1 MKQRK
6 GLIVVVAVVF
16 VLVMCLLGACDVK
29 GCDHKY
35 EAKYDETNHWQE
47 CSLCHEKKDV
57 AKHDMTETVV
67 APTCT
72 TTGYTTHKCKGCGYG
87 FKDGETPMGAHD
99 YETKF
104 DETSHW
110 QECTACGDKKDVTAH
125 TMKTTVVAPTCAES
139 GYTLHACEGCNYNFK
154 DTETTAAHSPEH
166 IAAVAATLTTTGNV
180 EHWRCAS
187 CGKTFDGEDCKNE
200 INAAI
205 PKIAKVI
212 LLAGQSNMVGH
223 SVVGN
228 IDSSLLE
235 KYKKG
240 FDNVKILLSCNP
252 NQTKP
257 VSSDDFVTV
266 RAGMGKLA
274 ENGYEYFGP
283 ELGLAE
289 YLSENYP
296 DETFYLIKDASG
308 ATTLNANWYSPSSL
322 GLLGKTELPAKSLY
336 THLLAQVERGMGLL
350 ADDGIDARIVSLMWM
365 QGESDSHNML
375 NANRYGTLWNNFVK
389 DVKGAL
395 ADYIDGTAG
404 LSTIDASITNLDR
417 WQQHEIIN
425 TYKQAYA
432 TMSTKAYFFDVNG
445 WAKTKSNDPAHLD
458 SPSMLRLGQEFGKA
472 FDSVIATL
480 ATAETTTV
488 FDGEGTEQSPYI
500 VDGTQDFV
508 KFAMLSSAEEYI
520 DKCYKLAAD
529 VGSEAAP
536 VKVFASFTASTAF
549 CGNFDGDNHS
559 VWLNAA
565 AESSVGLFG
574 YVGGATIANVKVY
587 GTVTRNSNG
596 GATGGIVGAAVYA
609 DGKKT
614 TIKNCANY
622 ATVIANEYKATEN
635 DQEVVKGSNQAGGI
649 VGTSTGNIDVID
661 CANHGRTE
669 AKGSYAGGIVG
680 RVYGV
685 SADKKITVKLGNVT
699 NDGEVTAAG
708 ANTFGGIAGNV
719 GSNAVCGITYAS
731 AGLQN
736 EDGSDIVV
744 GGGKATVTHTA
755 HAYAK
760 VDGTEANC
768 TETGMQEHY
777 VCSHCGKLFA
787 LEGEEYVEKTAE
799 QLVVPVNDKHDFA
812 GDWTHDENAE
822 THSKAC
828 SRNAQHKL
836 TENCT
841 LVKGDAVAPTFDSD
855 GYTLYT
861 CEKCGA
867 EYRKDIVNKLVAVA
881 KVGDVRYQTLAE
893 AIAAAGNDG
902 IVTLLADGETKLAD
916 GQTLRVIKGEFAL
929 EVTTDVADKFVN
941 ANTDSD
947 GVTTYTLENSHVHEF
962 NTTKHD
968 ETNHWKECTCGEK
981 QNVEAHVFADTV
993 KAATCTEGGYT
1004 THTCECGYTYTD
1016 GETAA
1021 KGHTA
1026 EQTAEVSASYATAG
1040 TKAYYTCSN
1049 CGKVFADSKCTE
1061 EIADLEEWKTT
1072 DGKIVAQK
1080 DNADFVNSEENP
1092 FTIANATDYKTIA
1105 DACNAGNKFVGKYIM
1120 LTANIGDEEN
1130 PVKSRI
1136 GNSDT
1141 KYFGGNFDGSGKT
1154 VYLGVGTGT
1163 TALKDFVAMFG
1174 VVGGNA
1180 TIKNII
1186 VDGAVKCSS
1195 ASNNKAGVASI
1206 VGAVLSNSGK
1216 VSATLIN
1223 CTSNVNVISEAKAV
1237 GAGGLVGR
1245 ILGNTVIDG
1254 CTNNGN
1260 VDAAKS
1266 NYAGGIIGYA
1276 QAATTITNC
1285 TNTGNISALTWAGG
1299 IVGLFNAN
1307 TTFTL
1312 SGVTVRDC
1320 SLSVGYEKD
1329 GSTFSSLGGVFGR
1342 SSNATSTVKYMN
1354 WNVNN
1359 VTFLVGGNETTVGTT
1374 DFAEK
1379 KTSNGIPGLMFGSCN
1394 GNLTEITE

>member
-6 GLIVVVAVVF
+6 GLIVVMAVVF
-16 VLVMCLLGACDVK
+16 VLVMCLLGACDVN
-29 GCDHKY
+29 GSDHKY

-99 YETKF
+99 YETKY
-104 DETSHW
+104 DETNHW
-110 QECTACGDKKDVTAH
+110 QECSLCHEKKDVTAH

-322 GLLGKTELPAKSLY
+322 GLLSKTELSAKSLY

-472 FDSVIATL
+472 LDSVIATL

-622 ATVIANEYKATEN
+622 ATVIASEYKATEK
-635 DQEVVKGSNQAGGI
+635 DREVVKGSNQAGGI

-787 LEGEEYVEKTAE
+787 FEGEEYVEKTAE

-812 GDWTHDENAE
+812 GDWTHDEDAE

-841 LVKGDAVAPTFDSD
+841 LVKGDTVAPTFDSD

-867 EYRKDIVNKLVAVA
+867 EYRKDITNKLVAVA

-929 EVTTDVADKFVN
+929 EVTTDVAGKFVN

-968 ETNHWKECTCGEK
+968 ETNHWQECTCGEK

-1040 TKAYYTCSN
+1040 IKAYYTCSN
-1049 CGKVFADSKCTE
+1049 CGKVFADSSCTE
-1061 EIADLEEWKTT
+1061 EIAALEEWKTT
-1072 DGKIVAQK
+1072 DGRIVAQK

-1136 GNSDT
+1136 GNASGN
-1141 KYFGGNFDGSGKT
+1141 YFAGIFDGNGKT
-1154 VYLGVGTGT
+1154 VYLQQSLSGHVG
-1163 TALKDFVAMFG
+1163 MFG
-1174 VVGGNA
+1174 VADHGAVIKNVTVNGSVTNTTATQNMGVGG
-1180 TIKNII
+1180 
-1186 VDGAVKCSS
+1186 
-1195 ASNNKAGVASI
+1195 I
-1206 VGAVLSNSGK
+1206 VGSVIAKGDAEIAL
-1216 VSATLIN
+1216 TLIN
-1223 CTSNVNVISEAKAV
+1223 CTNNATISHTGSAVI
-1237 GAGGLVGR
+1237 GIGGLVGR
-1245 ILGNTVIDG
+1245 FQTTGSVNG
-1254 CTNNGN
+1254 CVNNG
-1260 VDAAKS
+1260 AITAKS
-1266 NYAGGIIGYA
+1266 NSYVGGVVGYASNSLTITDCKNTANIVITEATAVIGGILGMTSTA
-1276 QAATTITNC
+1276 NANVTVKNC
-1285 TNTGNISALTWAGG
+1285 TVSDCELSGKGSVGG
-1299 IVGLFNAN
+1299 IVGRIYQGKVNYVN
-1307 TTFTL
+1307 WTD
-1312 SGVTVRDC
+1312 DC
-1320 SLSVGYEKD
+1320 
-1329 GSTFSSLGGVFGR
+1329 
-1342 SSNATSTVKYMN
+1342 VK
-1354 WNVNN
+1354 N
-1359 VTFLVGGNETTVGTT
+1359 VTFIKNGVTTEAVSGIDKT
-1374 DFAEK
+1374 DRTDSAES
-1379 KTSNGIPGLMFGSCN
+1379 TPGIMFGTCTAN
-1394 GNLTEITE
+1394 GTANMVTE

>member
-6 GLIVVVAVVF
+6 GLIVVMAVVF
-16 VLVMCLLGACDVK
+16 VLVMCLLGACDVN

-110 QECTACGDKKDVTAH
+110 KECTACGDKKDVAAH

-223 SVVGN
+223 SVVGS

-322 GLLGKTELPAKSLY
+322 GLLGKTELPAKNLY

-458 SPSMLRLGQEFGKA
+458 SHSMLRLGQEFGKA

-520 DKCYKLAAD
+520 DKYYKLAAD
-529 VGSEAAP
+529 VGSESAP

-635 DQEVVKGSNQAGGI
+635 DREVIKGSNQAGGI

-685 SADKKITVKLGNVT
+685 SADKKITVTLSNVT

-768 TETGMQEHY
+768 TETGMREHY

-867 EYRKDIVNKLVAVA
+867 EYRKDITNKLVAVA

-916 GQTLRVIKGEFAL
+916 GQTLRVIKGDFAL
-929 EVTTDVADKFVN
+929 EVTTDVAGKFVN

-968 ETNHWKECTCGEK
+968 ETNHWQECTCGEK

-1049 CGKVFADSKCTE
+1049 CGKVFADSDCTE

-1092 FTIANATDYKTIA
+1092 FTIANTTDYTTIA
-1105 DACNAGNKFVGKYIM
+1105 AAVNGGNTFAGKYIT
-1120 LTANIGDEEN
+1120 LTNNIGDEEN
-1130 PVKSRI
+1130 PVRARI
-1136 GNSDT
+1136 GNSET
-1141 KYFGGNFDGSGKT
+1141 KYFGGNFDGGDKT

-1312 SGVTVRDC
+1312 RGVTVRDC

-1379 KTSNGIPGLMFGSCN
+1379 KTSNGIPGLMFGSCK